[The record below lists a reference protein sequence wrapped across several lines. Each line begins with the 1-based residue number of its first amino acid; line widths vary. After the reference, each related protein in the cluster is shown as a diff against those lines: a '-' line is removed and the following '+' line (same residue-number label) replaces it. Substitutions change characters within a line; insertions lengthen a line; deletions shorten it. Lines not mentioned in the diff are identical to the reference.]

1 MLSKKEVRLLEVLL
15 AKQETFVPSIELAK
29 VLSVSD
35 RTVRTYIHQLTSSL
49 ENSGAHILSK
59 QGSGYCL
66 QIERPVEFEMFWQEQ
81 LHLKKQLTDLTQ
93 LEEAGDRQRYIL
105 NKLLFEDPI
114 QSPDCL
120 QRELFIGKTTLH
132 SILADIRKLFAPY
145 QLELLV
151 TRKGIELRG
160 DEPAVRHF
168 IMDYFFDEGSVQS
181 VYGVVETNLLP
192 DIRFT
197 DLMLIV
203 LDECRDATLR
213 LSDFVMQNLVLHIA
227 LLLQRMKIGSGL
239 DRFLISECIQSS
251 QEYLVAQR
259 IIERIE
265 ETFQVTIPSE
275 EANYIALHLKVKLT
289 GNPHQDG
296 EVEERFRQNVENSLL
311 HLSQL
316 TGLEL
321 SKDQQLFKG
330 VLAHLMPLRIRLEN
344 NIQLGNPLTTEIKD
358 QYFEAFELTKTAFA
372 AIPELMGYSISDDE
386 WAYLTLHVMAAI
398 ERYQGFKKTRVLV
411 VCATGIGSA
420 LMLKNRLEKEF
431 SSSLEILDTV
441 SYYEVTEERLKD
453 VDLIISSISLS
464 NLIFMTPVI
473 NVSVFLSEKDIEAIR
488 SHLQQTTP
496 VIPDQGEN
504 VLMEVGQAKQIAEAV
519 FAPHRIVYLEEDCN
533 REVALKKLVASLNE
547 SIEPDFIDRF
557 IEQVNLRESYSPV
570 VFGER
575 LAFPHPALPMSYSEQ
590 IVVGIYKNAVD
601 WGHRKRVQF
610 VFLLSPSKGRNTY
623 LKHIS
628 PCLVDFVQDRVLQER
643 LLEHPNYSEL
653 MNIFIPLIQ
662 RKG

>member
-132 SILADIRKLFAPY
+132 SMLADIRKLFAPY

-239 DRFLISECIQSS
+239 DRFPISECIQSS

-289 GNPHQDG
+289 GNPNQDG

-398 ERYQGFKKTRVLV
+398 
-411 VCATGIGSA
+411 
-420 LMLKNRLEKEF
+420 
-431 SSSLEILDTV
+431 
-441 SYYEVTEERLKD
+441 
-453 VDLIISSISLS
+453 
-464 NLIFMTPVI
+464 
-473 NVSVFLSEKDIEAIR
+473 
-488 SHLQQTTP
+488 
-496 VIPDQGEN
+496 
-504 VLMEVGQAKQIAEAV
+504 
-519 FAPHRIVYLEEDCN
+519 
-533 REVALKKLVASLNE
+533 
-547 SIEPDFIDRF
+547 
-557 IEQVNLRESYSPV
+557 
-570 VFGER
+570 
-575 LAFPHPALPMSYSEQ
+575 
-590 IVVGIYKNAVD
+590 
-601 WGHRKRVQF
+601 
-610 VFLLSPSKGRNTY
+610 
-623 LKHIS
+623 
-628 PCLVDFVQDRVLQER
+628 
-643 LLEHPNYSEL
+643 
-653 MNIFIPLIQ
+653 
-662 RKG
+662 